1 MGVESDPESKSD
13 GAPSIE
19 AWIEQARG
27 GCPDS
32 LGRALEACRA
42 YLLRL
47 AEDEVPPDLRPKGDV
62 ADLIQETFLEA
73 ARDFS
78 QFAGRTEPEWR
89 AWLRRIFFHNLQHL
103 VRRYRGTSKRQVR
116 REVSLEQF
124 KGQQTADDGLQDDIS
139 TPSAQIIKKELG
151 EAVQKIL
158 GRLTERDRR
167 LLVLRIQDQCTFE
180 QMGQKLGCS
189 AVAARKAWR
198 KALQHF
204 RDELERSAS
213 SGAG

>member
-1 MGVESDPESKSD
+1 MGDP
-13 GAPSIE
+13 PIE
-19 AWIEQARG
+19 ALIERARG
-27 GCPDS
+27 GCPES

-47 AEDEVPPDLRPKGDV
+47 AEDEVPAEIRPKGDV

-73 ARDFS
+73 ARDFA

-116 REVSLEQF
+116 REVSLEQVR
-124 KGQQTADDGLQDDIS
+124 GQRTADDGLQDDIS

-151 EAVQKIL
+151 ESVQKIL
-158 GRLTERDRR
+158 GRLTDRDRR
-167 LLVLRIQDQCTFE
+167 VLVLRIQDQCTFD
-180 QMGQKLGCS
+180 QIGQKLGCS
-189 AVAARKAWR
+189 AVAARKAWH
-198 KALQHF
+198 KALQRF
-204 RDELERSAS
+204 REELERSES
-213 SGAG
+213 SGPG